1 MAGTRLAQSAEHE
14 TLTLSV
20 VGSSPMLGGCY
31 FSLVLVFQYSLFP
44 CALLQVT
51 RQFSKEFNLFRSFRS
66 QKSHTS
72 SETKS
77 RKLPGI
83 KELDQPLT
91 SASESTT
98 TTETEDIL
106 TVAMESAA
114 TQTGSTESSRKS
126 DPDLVLADNTPPA
139 DGDDCKSVCISLCM
153 HASLYRI
160 AKGENFHGFHRLMS
174 NLENFNLEDFVLHY
188 NSILCFCNPRN
199 IYHKNNKS
207 YESTKILTLEIFRL
221 YGMYIR
227 VCTCLHVGHNNEL
240 HTMTPH
246 NRPTATHAIHRY
258 STRYHVI

>member
-1 MAGTRLAQSAEHE
+1 MRLLISG
-14 TLTLSV
+14 SW
-20 VGSSPMLGGCY
+20 VGAPRGATVA
-31 FSLVLVFQYSLFP
+31 FLVFQYSLLP

-139 DGDDCKSVCISLCM
+139 DGDDCKSVCVCM
-153 HASLYRI
+153 YHHVYTCVCVYHHVYTCVCVYHHVYTCVCVYH
-160 AKGENFHGFHRLMS
+160 HGY
-174 NLENFNLEDFVLHY
+174 VCVAY
-188 NSILCFCNPRN
+188 FCTWA
-199 IYHKNNKS
+199 HK
-207 YESTKILTLEIFRL
+207 YES
-221 YGMYIR
+221 Y
-227 VCTCLHVGHNNEL
+227 
-240 HTMTPH
+240 TMTPH
-246 NRPTATHAIHRY
+246 NRPTVTHGKLNTLFIG
-258 STRYHVI
+258 TVLGIM

>member
-1 MAGTRLAQSAEHE
+1 MVLNDIFSMHILTEQWMQSLIGTLLAQSVEHE
-14 TLTLSV
+14 TLNLRV
-20 VGSSPMLGGCY
+20 VGLSHMLGGCC
-31 FSLVLVFQYSLFP
+31 FFLVLVFQFSLLL

-139 DGDDCKSVCISLCM
+139 DGDDCKSVCICLCM
-153 HASLYRI
+153 CVSSGVH
-160 AKGENFHGFHRLMS
+160 
-174 NLENFNLEDFVLHY
+174 
-188 NSILCFCNPRN
+188 LCMCVSPGARPCMHMPARGPTIIN
-199 IYHKNNKS
+199 
-207 YESTKILTLEIFRL
+207 
-221 YGMYIR
+221 
-227 VCTCLHVGHNNEL
+227 
-240 HTMTPH
+240 HTQ
-246 NRPTATHAIHRY
+246 
-258 STRYHVI
+258 

>member
-1 MAGTRLAQSAEHE
+1 MPYTFAWFKNTVFCLSMVFNDIFSMHILTEQWMQSLKDAWLAQSVEHE
-14 TLTLSV
+14 TLNLRV
-20 VGSSPMLGGCY
+20 VGSSPTLGGCS
-31 FSLVLVFQYSLFP
+31 FFLVLVFQFSLLL

-98 TTETEDIL
+98 TTETEDML

-126 DPDLVLADNTPPA
+126 DPDLVLADNTPPV

-153 HASLYRI
+153 HASPYRI
-160 AKGENFHGFHRLMS
+160 A
-174 NLENFNLEDFVLHY
+174 
-188 NSILCFCNPRN
+188 
-199 IYHKNNKS
+199 
-207 YESTKILTLEIFRL
+207 
-221 YGMYIR
+221 
-227 VCTCLHVGHNNEL
+227 
-240 HTMTPH
+240 
-246 NRPTATHAIHRY
+246 
-258 STRYHVI
+258 